1 MQTSPTTLK
10 YGALG
15 LALGSVQH
23 WWYRAL
29 GKHHYDKLAIEW
41 VHGTPLLVMPTVF
54 NPRTLRTGAF
64 FAASLA
70 DGAVT
75 HGAAVL
81 DVGTG
86 SGVCAI
92 AAARH
97 ARRVVAVDI
106 NRAAVRCARAN
117 ALLNSLEDK
126 VEVLHGDLFAPV
138 GAARFDVVLFNPPF
152 LKGVPKSER
161 DCAWRSPDAIERF
174 AAELGA
180 HLAPGGC
187 ALVLLSTWG
196 DSTAFLAE
204 FERHGWRGTP
214 WAQKH
219 FMNETLTIFRMDR
232 G

>member
-1 MQTSPTTLK
+1 MHGSPTALK
-10 YGALG
+10 YGTLG
-15 LALGSVQH
+15 LALGRIQH
-23 WWYRAL
+23 WWYRAT
-29 GKHHYDKLAIEW
+29 GKHHYDRLAIEW

-64 FAASLA
+64 FAHSLA
-70 DGAVT
+70 DGRLT
-75 HGAAVL
+75 RDRAVL
-81 DVGTG
+81 DMGTG

-106 NRAAVRCARAN
+106 NRNAVRCARAN
-117 ALLNSLEDK
+117 ALMNQLEDR
-126 VEVLHGDLFAPV
+126 VEVFHGDLYEPL
-138 GAARFDVVLFNPPF
+138 GAERFDLILFNPPF

-174 AAELGA
+174 AAGLDARLE
-180 HLAPGGC
+180 PGGA

-196 DSTAFLAE
+196 DSTAFLGE
-204 FERHGWRGTP
+204 FERHGFRVAP

-219 FMNETLTIFRMDR
+219 FVNETLTIFRVDR